1 MQNELETELENIVQG
16 KVENLARA
24 RVLENKVN
32 RTIFMGSIAKKR
44 GKKGQKETKTS
55 QNKENSTEKGHRY
68 GEGAT
73 VADQKL

>member
-16 KVENLARA
+16 KIEKLA
-24 RVLENKVN
+24 RVLENKVS
-32 RTIFMGSIAKKR
+32 RTIFKGSIAKKR
-44 GKKGQKETKTS
+44 GKKGQKEAKNS
-55 QNKENSTEKGHRY
+55 QNKENSTEKGHRH

>member
-1 MQNELETELENIVQG
+1 MQG

-44 GKKGQKETKTS
+44 GKNWQKETKTS
-55 QNKENSTEKGHRY
+55 QNKENSTAQGHRH

-73 VADQKL
+73 VADQKLYKAAVT